1 MSARKAVCSCGQ
13 LSVAVAGEPSYFGA
27 CSCRECQR
35 ATGSVFSMSAYFPR
49 SAVQA
54 IAGEHRLYRRR
65 SEGGRRLD
73 CHFCPTCG
81 SMVYWHAEFDPDSVG
96 ISIGNFADPGF
107 GPPQYAVWCESKH
120 AWVRFPESCREF
132 PRQPEL

>member
-1 MSARKAVCSCGQ
+1 MSARKAVCSCGG
-13 LSVAVAGEPSYFGA
+13 LSIEVAGEPSYFGA
-27 CSCRECQR
+27 CSCRECQK

-49 SAVQA
+49 AAVQA

-65 SEGGRRLD
+65 SEGGRSLD

-81 SMVYWHAEFDPDSVG
+81 SMVYWHAEFDPNSVG

-107 GPPQYAVWCESKH
+107 GSPQYAVWCDSKH
-120 AWVRFPESCREF
+120 AWVRFPETCREF